1 MRCNRIIR
9 ACSLLACLP
18 ILGMM
23 QAAAPNHAN
32 PLRVAYC
39 ELAKNPNSYDHQL
52 VETDGIYTEGA
63 EIMSFYNLSCAKSEM
78 SSWVDHSE
86 DIRKSSS
93 PESLQKMD
101 DFLNTD
107 GRAHIIAVLK
117 FDGPKPVSIHAGT
130 SDGLANVMRGTN
142 SRYGHMNQFRTRVLL
157 TKIISAEP
165 VPASTPW
172 PSD

>member
-1 MRCNRIIR
+1 MRGNRIIR

-32 PLRVAYC
+32 PERVAYC
-39 ELAKNPNSYDHQL
+39 ELAKGPHTYDHQL
-52 VETDGIYTEGA
+52 VVTDGIYRRGG
-63 EIMSFYNLSCAKSEM
+63 EIMSFYSPSCAKREM
-78 SSWVDHSE
+78 SSWVDYSE
-86 DIRKSSS
+86 DLRKTSSA
-93 PESLQKMD
+93 ELMQRMD
-101 DFLNTD
+101 AILNTD
-107 GRAHIIAVLK
+107 GRAHIIAVLE

-130 SDGLANVMRGTN
+130 SDGLANVIRGTN